1 MEALPSK
8 VRELVLE
15 AYAAGTKT
23 KEIARRFKVSP
34 AWARRVK
41 QRLRERGQRA
51 ALVQSKHG
59 PDPKLDA
66 DDRQRL
72 ATLVERT
79 PDATLA
85 ELKDELGLA
94 VSISTI
100 DRALRALRLTLK
112 KSRSA
117 PPSRTART

>member
-1 MEALPSK
+1 MEAIPTKL
-8 VRELVLE
+8 RELVLD
-15 AYAAGTKT
+15 AYESGLKT
-23 KEIARRFKVSP
+23 GQIVKRFKVSP

-41 QRLRERGQRA
+41 QRERETGQRA
-51 ALVQSKHG
+51 PTVQSKRG
-59 PDPKLDA
+59 PNPKLNG
-66 DDRQRL
+66 DDRRRL
-72 ATLVERT
+72 AELVERT

-85 ELKDELGLA
+85 ELKDALGLP

-112 KSRSA
+112 KSRFV

>member
-1 MEALPSK
+1 MDALPSK
-8 VRELVLE
+8 LRELVLDAYE
-15 AYAAGTKT
+15 AKTPTKQ
-23 KEIARRFKVSP
+23 IAERFKVSP

-41 QRLRERGQRA
+41 QRLRERGLRV
-51 ALVQSKHG
+51 ALVQETHG

-66 DDRQRL
+66 DDRRRL
-72 ATLVERT
+72 AALVERT

-85 ELKDELGLA
+85 ELKGEMGLP

-100 DRALRALRLTLK
+100 ARVLTDLRLTLK

-117 PPSRTART
+117 PPSKTART